1 MRQKGPEV
9 YVHKYTHN
17 FIILVELEK
26 ELEREQKAIEN
37 KNVSNNRSK
46 ESTLKSNAMFTKSR
60 KKKVS
65 SKRKSSIHNRN
76 KELGRPI
83 SLNVIYE
90 EPSQLTSSTQKD
102 AMEVKSGI
110 VGTHIETAK
119 KSDQNSIL
127 NEKTEDEQTLQKNE
141 ANESTIK
148 MTGFKD
154 SSKTD
159 IPSSIK
165 DLTEPQESL
174 TIIHANNN
182 VEPEMTRHES
192 QCITTYGENLTFP
205 PADENWE
212 TRLPS
217 IDISNPPNSNKEIP
231 APTTSGVY
239 YSEISGESNNL
250 TDETSSE
257 HQQSDMP
264 VVAPADY
271 VPMVQVFE
279 IEPYSEAH
287 WYPLDV
293 VCRTFREQGNTPLQ

>member
-1 MRQKGPEV
+1 
-9 YVHKYTHN
+9 
-17 FIILVELEK
+17 
-26 ELEREQKAIEN
+26 
-37 KNVSNNRSK
+37 
-46 ESTLKSNAMFTKSR
+46 MFTKSR
-60 KKKVS
+60 KKKVT

-90 EPSQLTSSTQKD
+90 EPSQLASSTQKD
-102 AMEVKSGI
+102 AIEVKSDI
-110 VGTHIETAK
+110 LSTHIETAK

-127 NEKTEDEQTLQKNE
+127 NEIKDEQTPQKMETND
-141 ANESTIK
+141 STIK
-148 MTGFKD
+148 TADLND
-154 SSKTD
+154 SSKTVK
-159 IPSSIK
+159 PSSIE
-165 DLTEPQESL
+165 DLIEPQESL
-174 TIIHANNN
+174 TTIHADNTN
-182 VEPEMTRHES
+182 VEPEMIGHES
-192 QCITTYGENLTFP
+192 QCISTYVENLTFP

-217 IDISNPPNSNKEIP
+217 LDFSNPLNSNKEIP
-231 APTTSGVY
+231 APITSGVY
-239 YSEISGESNNL
+239 YSEISEENNNL

-293 VCRTFREQGNTPLQ
+293 VCRTFREQGNTSFI